1 MKRNWE
7 EMLSDPIDGERYT
20 KMSLTK
26 RGRRVRAG
34 LLTALLLA
42 IIWLLNDATTPDQ
55 CKVEFENLSQFCLD
69 LLYK

>member
-1 MKRNWE
+1 MRRLLTRYKDLWVRQMK
-7 EMLSDPIDGERYT
+7 
-20 KMSLTK
+20 LTK

-34 LLTALLLA
+34 LLTALILA
-42 IIWLLNDATTPDQ
+42 IIWLLNDMTTPDQ